1 MDLLGLDQDV
11 RERDKLGGGIGL
23 DSGIVLETD
32 TAVDIFIHISQQT
45 DKYKSVHVAI
55 SQLRGREASY
65 SLVDGRARIRSMAN
79 NVQQAVVATAEPQE
93 CSRWAVIFL
102 LGSAGATIVCFTLCL
117 LVGQVGSLDSLPPL
131 LGLLGPPLAMLF
143 MLVGISL
150 FSLGFILFTEQF
162 TGGNPYGVM
171 NVDWL
176 LSL

>member
-1 MDLLGLDQDV
+1 
-11 RERDKLGGGIGL
+11 
-23 DSGIVLETD
+23 
-32 TAVDIFIHISQQT
+32 
-45 DKYKSVHVAI
+45 
-55 SQLRGREASY
+55 
-65 SLVDGRARIRSMAN
+65 MAN
-79 NVQQAVVATAEPQE
+79 NVQQAVVATAEPRE